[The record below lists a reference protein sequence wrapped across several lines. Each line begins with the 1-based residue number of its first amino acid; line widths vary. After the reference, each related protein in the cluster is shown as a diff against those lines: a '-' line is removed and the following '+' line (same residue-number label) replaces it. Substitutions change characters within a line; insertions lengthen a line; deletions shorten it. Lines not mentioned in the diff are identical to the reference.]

1 MLSPKIQTLL
11 DALPESLEEAGA
23 RHAFK
28 RAAHSLMAEPERAL
42 AVVAAIGHLEKP
54 NDYDER
60 LVLLLSSTLD
70 EARMARENDKAMGA
84 TFISQLDDGIQA
96 LKEQNALTD
105 SGRLVLAS
113 CWVRAGLH
121 APDGLAGDFD
131 MPDEMEGDLDLS
143 NAPDIEP
150 LIDKLLEEVSGGQ
163 VDSIS
168 VLHAGV
174 TELIATFPVPIR
186 QAVVRYVV
194 SRPKTVLGE
203 LGCALLLD
211 DRAEIRQG
219 AIDGLADRLAADTMT
234 SDMIGRLTVMRSWIA
249 DDDTRTGIDSI
260 VRNALRHETDR
271 TTLKTAPKVHRA
283 LTSLV
288 DGTGAQSMTIAI
300 QRGGT
305 RSIAVV
311 LIKQGFGIKD
321 AYLVPCSSARE
332 QRRLIDMMA
341 SEVEARDVSVD

>member
-1 MLSPKIQTLL
+1 M
-11 DALPESLEEAGA
+11 
-23 RHAFK
+23 
-28 RAAHSLMAEPERAL
+28 
-42 AVVAAIGHLEKP
+42 
-54 NDYDER
+54 
-60 LVLLLSSTLD
+60 
-70 EARMARENDKAMGA
+70 
-84 TFISQLDDGIQA
+84 
-96 LKEQNALTD
+96 
-105 SGRLVLAS
+105 
-113 CWVRAGLH
+113 
-121 APDGLAGDFD
+121 
-131 MPDEMEGDLDLS
+131 
-143 NAPDIEP
+143 
-150 LIDKLLEEVSGGQ
+150 
-163 VDSIS
+163 
-168 VLHAGV
+168 
-174 TELIATFPVPIR
+174 
-186 QAVVRYVV
+186 

-211 DRAEIRQG
+211 GRAEIRQG
-219 AIDGLADRLAADTMT
+219 AIDGLADRLAADAMT

-271 TTLKTAPKVHRA
+271 ATSRTAPKVHRA

-321 AYLVPCSSARE
+321 AYLVPCSSASE

-341 SEVEARDVSVD
+341 SEVEARDVPVDYLEEAIAFGLSDGLQTGHPPAPGLVGIVQALGWSELRPRPHRFPKLPPWLILTDRSPRCPCRREAA